1 MADQDPPKKPSEQQP
16 PVDLSHLRR
25 RPDAPHP
32 GGEGQASTPPPPP
45 PRRPAAPPPPRPAP
59 PTPGSRPTTNAPWLQ
74 PGGGQRQAPPPP
86 GRSAAV
92 PTSPPITS
100 PAAPPMPIDKPEKVP
115 ELELLLAD
123 MIRRDAS
130 DLFLSAHANPKFSC
144 QGDFIDALP
153 YPLSP
158 EEVREYCYSM
168 MNEDQVAEFEE
179 EMEINI
185 SYTVGEEGR
194 FRVNIFTQRGTLASV
209 IRRINVKIPTLQ
221 QLNLPEYLGKLLLRE
236 RGLILMTG
244 ATGSG
249 KSTSLAAM
257 IDYRNENLGGHIITI
272 EDPVEFIHPNK
283 KCLVNQRE
291 VGVDSKSF
299 HIALKNTLRQA
310 PKIIYI
316 GEIRDAETMGFAI
329 HASETGHLV
338 LGTLHSNNANQ
349 TLERILNF
357 FPHEE
362 HAQLLLQ
369 LGLNLQA
376 IISQRLVKKK
386 GGGRLAALEILVNT
400 PLIAELVT
408 KGDISGIKT
417 AMANSMEGGTQTF
430 DQHLHTLW
438 KAGGI
443 DEEEAFRNADSANNL
458 RLMMKGITGGGSA

>member
-1 MADQDPPKKPSEQQP
+1 MSDKEHPDKPQDPPG
-16 PVDLSHLRR
+16 VDLSHLKR
-25 RPDAPHP
+25 RPDVPQ
-32 GGEGQASTPPPPP
+32 EGQGQQGGAPTPPL
-45 PRRPAAPPPPRPAP
+45 PRRPGSLPPQRPGPPSPGQRPQ
-59 PTPGSRPTTNAPWLQ
+59 TNAPWLQ
-74 PGGGQRQAPPPP
+74 PGGGRPAPAPGGAPPARPQ
-86 GRSAAV
+86 G
-92 PTSPPITS
+92 PPITAPS
-100 PAAPPMPIDKPEKVP
+100 APPIPADKPDKVP
-115 ELELLLAD
+115 PLEFLLAD
-123 MIRRDAS
+123 MIRREAS
-130 DLFLSAHANPKFSC
+130 DLFLSANANPKYSC
-144 QGDFIDALP
+144 QGEFIDALP
-153 YPLSP
+153 YPLTP

-168 MNEDQVAEFEE
+168 LNEEQVTEFEE
-179 EMEINI
+179 EMEINL

-194 FRVNIFTQRGTLASV
+194 FRVNIFTQRGSLASV

-221 QLNLPEYLGKLLLRE
+221 QLNLPEFLGKLLLRE
-236 RGLILMTG
+236 RGMILMTG

-283 KCLVNQRE
+283 KCLINQRE

-316 GEIRDAETMGFAI
+316 GEIRDSETMGFAI

-338 LGTLHSNNANQ
+338 LGTLHSTNANQ

-362 HAQLLLQ
+362 HQQLLLQ
-369 LGLNLQA
+369 LGLNLQSV
-376 IISQRLVKKK
+376 ISQRLIKKK
-386 GGGRLAALEILVNT
+386 GGGRIAALEILINT
-400 PLIAELVT
+400 PLIAELIT

-417 AMANSMEGGTQTF
+417 AMARTREGGTQTF
-430 DQHLHTLW
+430 DQHLYALW
-438 KAGGI
+438 KAGAI

-458 RLMMKGITGGGSA
+458 RLMMKGITGGGSV